1 VSRTPPRP
9 DLPPL
14 VLSCRPA
21 WRLGYALAAIVL
33 LALGTTLLAGVGEPI
48 GPTPAGVAA
57 GIVLLLLGAG
67 CAHFFLRHCLAS
79 LSLSDGGFTI
89 LGPLRTRIEVSWG
102 SVIAWRRVRLGAAPA
117 SIRVVYGADRR
128 RLSVPAI
135 YEDVHLLEI
144 GLQQGQFPL
153 V

>member
-1 VSRTPPRP
+1 MSRTAGP

-21 WRLGYALAAIVL
+21 WRMAYGLAAPCL
-33 LALGTTLLAGVGEPI
+33 LGLGTTVLAGAGEPI
-48 GPTPAGVAA
+48 GPTPAGLAA
-57 GIVLLLLGAG
+57 GVVLLLFGAG
-67 CAHFFLRHCLAS
+67 CAQFFLRHCLTS
-79 LSLSDGGFTI
+79 LSLDDGGFA
-89 LGPLRTRIEVSWG
+89 LRGPLRTATEVPWSA
-102 SVIAWRRVRLGAAPA
+102 VIAWRRVRLGAGPA
-117 SIRVVYGADRR
+117 TIRVVYGDTRR

-144 GLQQGQFPL
+144 GLQQGRFPL

>member
-1 VSRTPPRP
+1 
-9 DLPPL
+9 

-21 WRLGYALAAIVL
+21 WRLAYALAATFL
-33 LALGTTLLAGVGEPI
+33 LGLGTTLLAGVGEPS
-48 GPTPAGVAA
+48 GPTAA
-57 GIVLLLLGAG
+57 GLAAGAVLVMLGAG
-67 CAHFFLRHCLAS
+67 CAQFFLRHCLAS
-79 LSLSDGGFTI
+79 LALSDGGFTV
-89 LGPLRTRIEVSWG
+89 LGPLRTTTEVAWG
-102 SVIAWRRVRLGAAPA
+102 SVIAWRRVRMGAGLAT
-117 SIRVVYGADRR
+117 IRVVYGENRR

>member
-1 VSRTPPRP
+1 MSRVSRPG
-9 DLPPL
+9 LPPL

-21 WRLGYALAAIVL
+21 WRLGYGLAAIVL
-33 LALGTTLLAGVGEPI
+33 LGVGTTLLAGAGEPI
-48 GPTPAGVAA
+48 GRPPGGPAA
-57 GIVLLLLGAG
+57 GIVLLMLGAG

-89 LGPLRTRIEVSWG
+89 LGPLRGTAEIPWG

-117 SIRVVYGADRR
+117 TIRVVYGVDRR

>member
-1 VSRTPPRP
+1 
-9 DLPPL
+9 

-21 WRLGYALAAIVL
+21 WRLAYALAATFL
-33 LALGTTLLAGVGEPI
+33 LGLGTTVLAGVGEPI
-48 GPTPAGVAA
+48 GPTRAGLAA
-57 GIVLLLLGAG
+57 GAVLLSFGAG

-79 LSLSDGGFTI
+79 LSLSDGGFAI
-89 LGPLRTRIEVSWG
+89 LGPLRTTTEVPWG
-102 SVIAWRRVRLGAAPA
+102 SVVGWRRVRLGAGPA
-117 SIRVVYGADRR
+117 TIRVVYGDGRR